1 MDPEI
6 EFRVLTP
13 GEIAPLPGAGVAD
26 AAAESDP
33 LAVADA
39 VGAPVAPE
47 GSSEPGTRV
56 IPCRTNVNG

>member
-39 VGAPVAPE
+39 D
-47 GSSEPGTRV
+47 
-56 IPCRTNVNG
+56 